1 MAPLGDNL
9 CHFSL
14 TEAHVAFTLLS
25 ESKAPRRR
33 PTWMWP
39 SVGFFFFLS
48 LLPFSVNYIRTVICH
63 EPIQL
68 GAAAA
73 TESVLCCGFPP
84 ACCLVIAR
92 PWPGASA
99 PSVQCSRYK
108 WYCEEAARAVHP
120 HMNGRVGE
128 FPLWLARLLRAP
140 VCSQASL
147 VCCVS
152 GGTDWSSGI
161 VIWPLSELGVCLLIN
176 VFSGLLHRGR
186 KCHKSSDFRAKA
198 IDPLREH

>member
-1 MAPLGDNL
+1 M
-9 CHFSL
+9 
-14 TEAHVAFTLLS
+14 LLS
-25 ESKAPRRR
+25 RCSQSLKHHEGDRFECDPL
-33 PTWMWP
+33 W
-39 SVGFFFFLS
+39 VVFFLFFFSPLS
-48 LLPFSVNYIRTVICH
+48 SPRQCQLYPDRYLSWAHTARCSGGNRVCAVLRIPSCLLPSDSSS
-63 EPIQL
+63 L
-68 GAAAA
+68 A
-73 TESVLCCGFPP
+73 
-84 ACCLVIAR
+84 
-92 PWPGASA
+92 GASA

-161 VIWPLSELGVCLLIN
+161 VIWPLSERGVCLLIN